1 MGVGKMKQHEEN
13 YTQLTACKDE
23 LAAVLNVLQQFLSYA
38 RSHPPE
44 DEKGVNHVEAVR
56 RFVERVKQEPAG
68 PLYSQV
74 VYHVQALNR
83 AQREVDNGAWNPL
96 FYKSAVDRV
105 ARHKE
110 WLQSHGVP
118 VYLDT
123 TARCWCLW
131 IALE

>member
-1 MGVGKMKQHEEN
+1 MNME
-13 YTQLTACKDE
+13 DE
-23 LAAVLNVLQQFLSYA
+23 ALAAFAFYREEIAAATNVLQQFLSYV
-38 RSHPPE
+38 RLHPPK
-44 DEKGVNHVEAVR
+44 DEKGVSHVEAVR
-56 RFVERVKQEPAG
+56 RFVERLKQGPAG

-74 VYHVQALNR
+74 VYHLQALNR

-96 FYKSAVDRV
+96 FYQSAVDRV
-105 ARHKE
+105 AKHKE
-110 WLQSHGVP
+110 WLQSHSVP

>member
-1 MGVGKMKQHEEN
+1 MKEVGEVTLN
-13 YTQLTACKDE
+13 YTFHKDE
-23 LAAVLNVLQQFLSYA
+23 IVAVMEVLNQFLSYA
-38 RSHPPE
+38 RSHPPK